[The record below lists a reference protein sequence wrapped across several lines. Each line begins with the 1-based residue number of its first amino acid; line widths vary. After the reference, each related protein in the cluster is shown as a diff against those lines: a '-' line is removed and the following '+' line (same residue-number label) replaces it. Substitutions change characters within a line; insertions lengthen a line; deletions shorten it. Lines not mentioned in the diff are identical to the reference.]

1 MTVAQRDLGP
11 VISAL
16 RAPAGDDPRFQS
28 RESIREHQGD
38 FVAAFHAGLKRIHGE
53 AIDELLRLEDAVAAT
68 KGQPLPPDFLEYL
81 KWMQQL
87 WRKVNDAIV
96 WHLVGHRGHI
106 IRRWCGYRPRP
117 NLHASNP
124 DSIRPLLDQLN
135 EEPLKVAVWTD
146 ATACL
151 DVGDILLIDRATG
164 EMNVVEVKE
173 GKVNEAIL
181 DLLSTKGES
190 VPERIWDFLDT
201 HGPKGAAQLERNL
214 RQHQTSAR
222 AQELITRGQGVDPFL
237 EVPVVIPDVA
247 TPDET
252 YDDTLA
258 EVLQEVRKAGEV
270 TVTIDDTLT
279 IHVGTSQ
286 PPSTLLATM
295 SDKLKRPLDLTGR
308 RYTRNTVETLER
320 GAWVPDAIP
329 LYLRGIPVEDVR
341 AILIGNLFRRVLLH
355 IDWEGFGTLITG
367 AGAGFTWSTEKEG
380 RSQHSKPHRQRRL
393 TIEDR
398 IPMVTLGDHY
408 LKLGDR
414 HLARMLFDGIRPRTV
429 ATQLVETLSQLGQ
442 RVSSDTGS
450 DLT

>member
-1 MTVAQRDLGP
+1 MTVAPRELGP

-28 RESIREHQGD
+28 RESIREHQDD
-38 FVAAFHAGLKRIHGE
+38 FVAAFHAGLKRIHRE
-53 AIDELLRLEDAVAAT
+53 AIDELLRLEDAVGAT
-68 KGQPLPPDFLEYL
+68 KGKPLPPEFLDYL
-81 KWMQQL
+81 KWMQQA

-96 WHLVGHRGHI
+96 WHMVGHRDHI

-124 DSIRPLLDQLN
+124 DSIRPLLEQLN
-135 EEPLKVAVWTD
+135 EEPLKVAIWTD

-151 DVGDILLIDRATG
+151 DVGDILLIDKATG

-173 GKVNEAIL
+173 GRVNEAIL
-181 DLLSTKGES
+181 DLLSTTDEN
-190 VPERIWDFLDT
+190 VPERIWDFLDN

-214 RQHQTSAR
+214 RQQRTSAR
-222 AQELITRGQGVDPFL
+222 ALELITKGQGVDPFL
-237 EVPVVIPDVA
+237 EVPVVIPEVA

-252 YDDTLA
+252 YDDILSK
-258 EVLQEVRKAGEV
+258 VLREARETGEA

-279 IHVGTSQ
+279 IHAGTSQ
-286 PPSTLLATM
+286 PTSALLATL
-295 SDKLKRPLDLTGR
+295 SDKLQRPLDLTGR
-308 RYTRNTVETLER
+308 HQTRNTVETLER

-341 AILIGNLFRRVLLH
+341 AILNGNLFRRVLLH
-355 IDWEGFGTLITG
+355 IDWEGFGTLIKA

-393 TIEDR
+393 TIDNR

-414 HLARMLFDGIRPRTV
+414 HLARMLFDGIRPRTI
-429 ATQLVETLSQLGQ
+429 AAQLVEVLRHAQQDASLET
-442 RVSSDTGS
+442 D
-450 DLT
+450 